1 MRESAKEKHMLYY
14 YSDKTKKYY
23 ETIDEFKEA
32 EAQFDKENALDQ
44 KEEFNKVMS
53 LYDNISTVR
62 AEATKQVLAAEKAY
76 DEAKEK
82 FIEKYDRD
90 TFIKLFNEY
99 CGFVEDEPKDKKENT
114 TSVKE
119 DDAKRGGLYIY
130 GCRYPSS
137 FMFDEIMRIFGI
149 DTDGDK

>member
-1 MRESAKEKHMLYY
+1 MLYY

-23 ETIDEFKEA
+23 ETIDEFNEA
-32 EAQFDKENALDQ
+32 EAQFDKENSLDQ
-44 KEEFNKVMS
+44 KKEFDKVMS

-62 AEATKQVLAAEKAY
+62 AEATKLVLLAEKAY
-76 DEAKEK
+76 DAAKAE
-82 FIEKYDRD
+82 FIEKYDKD

-99 CGFVEDEPKDKKENT
+99 GGFVEDEPKDEEENT
-114 TSVKE
+114 TSSKE
-119 DDAKRGGLYIY
+119 DDAKKNGGLYIY

-137 FMFDEIMRIFGI
+137 FIFDEIMRLFNM